1 MKAKFYLIILLSAI
15 FQDASA
21 DVLIRKDLAY
31 LDSKNVRNLLD
42 VYYPENINEPKDV
55 LVFIHGG
62 SWNSCSKDMY
72 GFLGKNMARKN
83 VVSVII
89 NYSLSPE
96 FQYGKIASDCAMAIK
111 WVRDSISRFGGRS
124 DRIFVMGHSAGGHL
138 AAIINNDP
146 RYFEA
151 AGIPNPIKGVILN
164 DSFGLD
170 MFEYLNLAK
179 QNKQTAGFLDAF
191 TKDPENWKTASP
203 IFYLKNVY
211 NPFLIIVGDRTYSA
225 IKLQSQRL
233 LEELL
238 KANKSGELKTIK
250 GRRHKAMIIQM
261 FFKNNRMYDY
271 ILEFMAK
278 S

>member
-15 FQDASA
+15 FRDASA

-62 SWNSCSKDMY
+62 SWNSGNKDMY
-72 GFLGKNMARKN
+72 WFLGKNMARKN

-96 FQYGKIASDCAMAIK
+96 FQYEKMASDCAMAIK
-111 WVRDSISRFGGRS
+111 WVKDSISKFGGHS

-138 AAIINNDP
+138 AALINNDP
-146 RYFEA
+146 RYFETT
-151 AGIPNPIKGVILN
+151 GIPNPIKGVILN
-164 DSFGLD
+164 DGFGLD

-191 TKDPENWKTASP
+191 TKDQEIWKTASP
-203 IFYLKNVY
+203 MYYLKSVY
-211 NPFLIIVGDRTYSA
+211 NPFLIFVGERTYPA

-233 LEELL
+233 LDELL
-238 KANKSGELKTIK
+238 KENKSGELKTIK
-250 GRRHKAMIIQM
+250 GKKHKAMIIQM
-261 FFKNNRMYDY
+261 IFKNNRMYDY

>member
-62 SWNSCSKDMY
+62 SWNSGNKDMY

>member
-62 SWNSCSKDMY
+62 SWNSGSKDMY

-211 NPFLIIVGDRTYSA
+211 NPFLIIVGERTYSA